1 MPQAGIDPPRQS
13 HATYEASA
21 LPPSHHGWIIIK
33 NNNPQ
38 IKNRELFS
46 FIYELQ
52 QKKPCV
58 FPFKYKGKI
67 YNGCITVNDP
77 KAKAWC
83 STEVDDGGSHILN
96 QEFWGHCTND
106 CYVDIEGF
114 VIGSLQGTTR
124 LLFMSRYTVGICSWA
139 EILLRCSL
147 LADIWGALNLS

>member
-77 KAKAWC
+77 KAKAWY
-83 STEVDDGGSHILN
+83 SIVRYSDGYCN
-96 QEFWGHCTND
+96 
-106 CYVDIEGF
+106 
-114 VIGSLQGTTR
+114 
-124 LLFMSRYTVGICSWA
+124 
-139 EILLRCSL
+139 
-147 LADIWGALNLS
+147 